1 MPRALELFAPAG
13 LKLLVEVDAAADI
26 GVLGDELQRF
36 IARDI
41 EAPRAMIFYS
51 TCAPRALSLSTVSSV
66 DPVSSTQ
73 MSSASD
79 IESMKRSTNCDSFL
93 QMA

>member
-1 MPRALELFAPAG
+1 MQQQISASFGMSFSDLLRATSKRHGEITFC
-13 LKLLVEVDAAADI
+13 
-26 GVLGDELQRF
+26 
-36 IARDI
+36 
-41 EAPRAMIFYS
+41 S
-51 TCAPRALSLSTVSSV
+51 TCAPRALSFSTVSSV